1 MKDHGLMITV
11 CIVYLAAVAAILV
24 VAIVAVAAT
33 MVVVGDVVTLKY
45 LGKLTPP
52 NLKDSQSKSVRMIE
66 SPSASQF

>member
-11 CIVYLAAVAAILV
+11 CIGYLAAV
-24 VAIVAVAAT
+24 VAIVAVAA
-33 MVVVGDVVTLKY
+33 MVVVGDVVALKY

-52 NLKDSQSKSVRMIE
+52 NLKDSQSKPVRMIE